1 MRSPA
6 FLTALV
12 LGLSA
17 LTAAFSSPN
26 NIEERLIKEKRDG
39 GLGAICTPG
48 GHDCVARY
56 GLYCDE
62 KTQTCQFK
70 GNKHKL

>member
-39 GLGAICTPG
+39 GLGGTTPPKAITTFLDLTLDQQLSALLADTLRC
-48 GHDCVARY
+48 
-56 GLYCDE
+56 
-62 KTQTCQFK
+62 
-70 GNKHKL
+70 